1 MINQK
6 SFNRSIAESLFNLAK
21 NNIAQLTDEEGS
33 APAGRESN
41 MFAETFD
48 TVDSVTPIPQVFI
61 GDGVTTEFPLSAT
74 PARGDLID
82 VYVES
87 VLQRTGEV
95 YEVQDN
101 IIIFTETP
109 LLGMDIYIKFR

>member
-6 SFNRSIAESLFNLAK
+6 SFNRSIAESLFNLAN
-21 NNIAQLTDEEGS
+21 NNIQQLTDAEGET
-33 APAGRESN
+33 AKREAN

-48 TVDSVTPIPQVFI
+48 TADVRTPMPQHFI